1 MLVSGAN
8 REPDPAASAS
18 PASGAARLSAMSQRR
33 WFNPNVPQT
42 LYIAQFLLYFD
53 AFWALLSVLGPVGP
67 LGLIAVGA
75 YVYGAYGIA
84 NELKRGY
91 QVAVVASFIPLAIRL
106 VLFAVGRESLG
117 YVIFSGSVLNVIF
130 EYALI
135 ALLLHPMSRE
145 HQKVWFT

>member
-1 MLVSGAN
+1 
-8 REPDPAASAS
+8 
-18 PASGAARLSAMSQRR
+18 MSERR

-53 AFWALLSVLGPVGP
+53 AFWMLLGAFTGVGLGVLGLVA
-67 LGLIAVGA
+67 LAA

-84 NELKRGY
+84 NEKKLGY
-91 QVAVVASFIPLAIRL
+91 QIAVVASFIPLAIRL
-106 VLFAVGRESLG
+106 VIFLTGRESIGFVL
-117 YVIFSGSVLNVIF
+117 FSSSILNVLF

-145 HQKVWFT
+145 HQKIWFR

>member
-1 MLVSGAN
+1 M
-8 REPDPAASAS
+8 S
-18 PASGAARLSAMSQRR
+18 PRR

-53 AFWALLSVLGPVGP
+53 AFWMVLGVFIGGGLGV
-67 LGLIAVGA
+67 LGLIALAA

-84 NELKRGY
+84 NEQKRGY
-91 QVAVVASFIPLAIRL
+91 QVAVVASFIPLGLRL
-106 VLFAVGRESLG
+106 LQFVFGVAGADVMYVLFAGN
-117 YVIFSGSVLNVIF
+117 VLNVIF

-145 HQKVWFT
+145 HQKIWFH

>member
-1 MLVSGAN
+1 
-8 REPDPAASAS
+8 
-18 PASGAARLSAMSQRR
+18 MSQRR

-53 AFWALLSVLGPVGP
+53 AFWMVLGVFFGGGLGV
-67 LGLIAVGA
+67 LGLIALAA

-84 NELKRGY
+84 NEQKRGY
-91 QVAVVASFIPLAIRL
+91 QVAVVASFIPLGLRL
-106 VLFAVGRESLG
+106 LQFVFGVAGADVMYVLFAGN
-117 YVIFSGSVLNVIF
+117 VLNVIF

-145 HQKVWFT
+145 HQKIWFH

>member
-1 MLVSGAN
+1 
-8 REPDPAASAS
+8 
-18 PASGAARLSAMSQRR
+18 MSERR

-53 AFWALLSVLGPVGP
+53 AFWMLLGVFTGVGLGVLG
-67 LGLIAVGA
+67 LLALAA

-84 NELKRGY
+84 NEKKLGY
-91 QVAVVASFIPLAIRL
+91 QIAVVASFIPLAIRL
-106 VLFAVGRESLG
+106 VIFLTGRESFTFVL
-117 YVIFSGSVLNVIF
+117 FSSSILNVLF

-145 HQKVWFT
+145 HQKIWFR

>member
-1 MLVSGAN
+1 
-8 REPDPAASAS
+8 
-18 PASGAARLSAMSQRR
+18 MSERR

-53 AFWALLSVLGPVGP
+53 AFWMLLGVFTGVGLGPF
-67 LGLIAVGA
+67 GLLALAA

-84 NELKRGY
+84 NEKKLGY
-91 QVAVVASFIPLAIRL
+91 QIAVVASFIPLAIRL
-106 VLFAVGRESLG
+106 VIFLTGRESISFVL
-117 YVIFSGSVLNVIF
+117 FSSSILNVLF

-145 HQKVWFT
+145 HQKIWFR

>member
-1 MLVSGAN
+1 
-8 REPDPAASAS
+8 
-18 PASGAARLSAMSQRR
+18 MSQRR

-53 AFWALLSVLGPVGP
+53 AFWMLLGVMFGGG
-67 LGLIAVGA
+67 LGLLGLVALAA

-91 QVAVVASFIPLAIRL
+91 QVAVAASFLPLALRL
-106 VLFAVGRESLG
+106 VVYLFGNASIGFVL
-117 YVIFSGSVLNVIF
+117 FSGNVLNVIF

-145 HQKVWFT
+145 HQKIWFR

>member
-1 MLVSGAN
+1 
-8 REPDPAASAS
+8 
-18 PASGAARLSAMSQRR
+18 MSQRR

-53 AFWALLSVLGPVGP
+53 AFWMLLGVMFGGG
-67 LGLIAVGA
+67 LGLLGLLALAA

-91 QVAVVASFIPLAIRL
+91 QVAVAASFLPLALRL
-106 VLFAVGRESLG
+106 VVYLFGNASIGFVL
-117 YVIFSGSVLNVIF
+117 FSGNVLNVIF

-145 HQKVWFT
+145 HQKIWFR

>member
-1 MLVSGAN
+1 
-8 REPDPAASAS
+8 
-18 PASGAARLSAMSQRR
+18 MSQRR

-67 LGLIAVGA
+67 LGLISVGA

-91 QVAVVASFIPLAIRL
+91 QVAVFASFIPIILRTIAS
-106 VLFAVGRESLG
+106 VLFGDGLFADIGFIL
-117 YVIFSGSVLNVIF
+117 FSGNVINVIF

-145 HQKVWFT
+145 HQKVWFR

>member
-1 MLVSGAN
+1 
-8 REPDPAASAS
+8 
-18 PASGAARLSAMSQRR
+18 MSQRR

-42 LYIAQFLLYFD
+42 LYVAQFLLYFD
-53 AFWALLSVLGPVGP
+53 AFWALLSVFGPVGL
-67 LGLIAVGA
+67 LGVISVAA

-91 QVAVVASFIPLAIRL
+91 QVAVFAAFIPIILRTIAA
-106 VLFAVGRESLG
+106 VLFGDGLVAEIGFIV
-117 YVIFSGSVLNVIF
+117 FSNNILNVIF

-145 HQKVWFT
+145 HQKIWFS